1 MYIAH
6 LNGNLIA
13 SIDVETTGFTPGY
26 HDVIQVAVLIL
37 DSDLKPDKRV
47 MPFYMEMKPKRI
59 ENIDR
64 DAMHITRLNLAHLV
78 QRAVDPFDGA
88 DFFGDWFEKLKTQT
102 RTHPPLLPEGKKLIP
117 LAQNWVFDRGFM
129 IDWLG
134 ELNFNYLFHPWYR
147 DTLPVAQFLNDE
159 YASKPECASMSHKVP
174 FPKSNLG
181 YICSQLQVK
190 NQKAHDALQDVIA
203 TAECYRRMVIG
214 QRP

>member
-1 MYIAH
+1 MIH
-6 LNGNLIA
+6 LNGNLVA

-26 HDVIQVAVLIL
+26 HDVVQVAVLIL

-47 MPFYMEMKPKRI
+47 MPFYMEMKPKRP
-59 ENIDR
+59 ENIDQS
-64 DAMHITRLNLAHLV
+64 AMHISRLNLAYLL
-78 QRAVDPFDGA
+78 QRAVDPYDAA
-88 DFFGDWFEKLKTQT
+88 DFFDDWFEKLKTQT

-134 ELNFNYLFHPWYR
+134 DATFNSLFHPWYR

-159 YASKPECASMSHKVP
+159 YSKRPECATFEHKVP

-181 YICSQLQVK
+181 YICSQLNVK
-190 NQKAHDALQDVIA
+190 NEKAHDALQDVIA
-203 TAECYRRMVIG
+203 TAECYRRMVHRQI
-214 QRP
+214 P